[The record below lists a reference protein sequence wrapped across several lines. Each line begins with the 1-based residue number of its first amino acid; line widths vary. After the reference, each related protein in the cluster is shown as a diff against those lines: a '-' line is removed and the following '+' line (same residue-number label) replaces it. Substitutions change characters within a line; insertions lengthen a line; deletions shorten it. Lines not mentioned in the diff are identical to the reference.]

1 MLHRSPDSG
10 SLPATLLRSGK
21 GTTVTLELPA
31 GWRLKSDIGKRVGTW
46 PMRAMAFGGMK
57 MDDIPDEERAS
68 LGLDKSQMALRV
80 FHVGEFGE
88 HAAAKKAGFKKDDI
102 LIQVGDLKQRLTESA
117 LIGDLLLH
125 HLPGEKLPA
134 AVLRGKERVELM
146 LPQQ

>member
-1 MLHRSPDSG
+1 
-10 SLPATLLRSGK
+10 
-21 GTTVTLELPA
+21 
-31 GWRLKSDIGKRVGTW
+31 
-46 PMRAMAFGGMK
+46 MRAMAFGGMK